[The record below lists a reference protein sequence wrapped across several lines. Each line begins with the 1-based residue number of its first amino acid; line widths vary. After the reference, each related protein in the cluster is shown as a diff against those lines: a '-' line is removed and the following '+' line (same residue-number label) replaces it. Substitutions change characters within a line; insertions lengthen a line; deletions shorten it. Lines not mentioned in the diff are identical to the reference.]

1 MKKYLIISLIFLL
14 FICGCNKE
22 SNNKFYLTEKY
33 YNEGKYIKTKSDN
46 ISKNNKDN
54 YVLFTYNNY
63 CSLAIPCENVFE
75 EFMKKYK
82 IDFLS
87 LPFDEFKNTYLYKE
101 VKYGPS
107 IIIVKKGKVVA
118 YLDANNDDDLE
129 KYQDVDIFEQWISK
143 YIYIEK

>member
-118 YLDANNDDDLE
+118 YLDANNDDDLDDLSIIDDDE
-129 KYQDVDIFEQWISK
+129 IPE
-143 YIYIEK
+143 E